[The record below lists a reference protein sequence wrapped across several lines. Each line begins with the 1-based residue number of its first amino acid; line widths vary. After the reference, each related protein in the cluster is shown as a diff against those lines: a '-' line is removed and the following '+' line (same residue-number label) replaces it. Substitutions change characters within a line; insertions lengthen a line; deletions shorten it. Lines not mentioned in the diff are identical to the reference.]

1 MPELAHREW
10 EHLFEPWFANEAPC
24 SPTVKTQ
31 VKGPESIFDEASQP
45 LAVRRE
51 DFVRRQSPIGRATES
66 RSVNVGAE
74 VERLVAYVE
83 LRHHGVE
90 RSGAADR
97 VERLPLRD
105 ATLRRLER
113 PKPVE
118 RPLPVNV
125 TPTPGALFADIAVN
139 RPEGSLTP
147 YLSAT
152 GSLRALLAFVS
163 IVLVAVYVVHVQRS
177 AAAAMTRAEAAERT
191 ATESQRTARDA
202 VTAASDRAERA
213 IAEALTHAARAE
225 RMIEVMAAPD
235 ARRIE
240 LSGRTGAPGAAGHA
254 LYSRSRGVIVSA
266 TDMPRPAEG
275 HVFQVWATT
284 ATGSVS
290 LGLAAPDAQGRL
302 AAAYELPRDLA
313 GSIRGFL
320 VTQEHAGGSE
330 SPGAPVIANR

>member
-1 MPELAHREW
+1 M
-10 EHLFEPWFANEAPC
+10 
-24 SPTVKTQ
+24 
-31 VKGPESIFDEASQP
+31 
-45 LAVRRE
+45 
-51 DFVRRQSPIGRATES
+51 
-66 RSVNVGAE
+66 
-74 VERLVAYVE
+74 
-83 LRHHGVE
+83 
-90 RSGAADR
+90 
-97 VERLPLRD
+97 
-105 ATLRRLER
+105 
-113 PKPVE
+113 
-118 RPLPVNV
+118 PVNV
-125 TPTPGALFADIAVN
+125 APTPGALFADIAVD

-147 YLSAT
+147 HLPAT
-152 GSLRALLAFVS
+152 GSLRALLAFAS
-163 IVLVAVYVVHVQRS
+163 IALVAVYVVHVQRS
-177 AAAAMTRAEAAERT
+177 AAAATTRAEAAERT

-266 TDMPRPAEG
+266 TDMPPPAEG

-320 VTQEHAGGSE
+320 VTQEHEGGSE
-330 SPGAPVIANR
+330 SPGVPVIANR

>member
-1 MPELAHREW
+1 
-10 EHLFEPWFANEAPC
+10 
-24 SPTVKTQ
+24 V
-31 VKGPESIFDEASQP
+31 
-45 LAVRRE
+45 
-51 DFVRRQSPIGRATES
+51 
-66 RSVNVGAE
+66 
-74 VERLVAYVE
+74 
-83 LRHHGVE
+83 
-90 RSGAADR
+90 
-97 VERLPLRD
+97 
-105 ATLRRLER
+105 
-113 PKPVE
+113 
-118 RPLPVNV
+118 PVNV
-125 TPTPGALFADIAVN
+125 APTPGALFADIAVD

-147 YLSAT
+147 HLSAT

-163 IVLVAVYVVHVQRS
+163 IVLVAVSVVHVHRS

-266 TDMPRPAEG
+266 TEMPPPAEG

-320 VTQEHAGGSE
+320 VTLEREGGSE
-330 SPGAPVIANR
+330 SPGVLVIANR